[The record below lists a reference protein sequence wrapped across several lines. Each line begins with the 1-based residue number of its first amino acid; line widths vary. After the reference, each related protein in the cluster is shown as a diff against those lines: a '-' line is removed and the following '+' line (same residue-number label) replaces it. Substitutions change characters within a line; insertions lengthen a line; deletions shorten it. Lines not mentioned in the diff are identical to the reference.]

1 MGINQGQQAGSSQQG
16 KQNEGN
22 GIIPDKGP
30 ESHFLFL
37 LRIVVDVFFQ
47 FTRLYGTDSFIQ
59 DSQYLFIIL
68 SQNTYAVFHT
78 VTAGLGI
85 DSHMLVLVAAQIIR
99 GSVTVAVCIIA
110 LSPFNCVKTF
120 LQRIIEPHIRPVI
133 VAFAHAH
140 IHSLYPALQVCH
152 IKPVAGH
159 QHTLC
164 LQIWIA

>member
-59 DSQYLFIIL
+59 DS
-68 SQNTYAVFHT
+68 
-78 VTAGLGI
+78 
-85 DSHMLVLVAAQIIR
+85 
-99 GSVTVAVCIIA
+99 
-110 LSPFNCVKTF
+110 
-120 LQRIIEPHIRPVI
+120 
-133 VAFAHAH
+133 
-140 IHSLYPALQVCH
+140 
-152 IKPVAGH
+152 
-159 QHTLC
+159 
-164 LQIWIA
+164 